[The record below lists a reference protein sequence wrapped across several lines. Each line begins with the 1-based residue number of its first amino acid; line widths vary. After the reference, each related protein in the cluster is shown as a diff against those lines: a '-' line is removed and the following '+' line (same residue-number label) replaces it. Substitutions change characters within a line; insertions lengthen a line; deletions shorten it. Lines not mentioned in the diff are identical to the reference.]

1 MTDAEAQDEALAHL
15 PVSQAKTTRK
25 ATARKVTGTDVAEQI
40 VTDVDTLKREVQA
53 LAVMLNGLKENGESV
68 RPSKVDNMSARLETL
83 ERQVQG
89 KDGLM
94 ASINDL
100 ARGVAAD
107 VDMQGIAELQQRAD
121 DVSRQVDKLKAAFE
135 GSQQEPGTMDG
146 LRAQVGALA
155 DRVANI
161 EDTAGDRIDRMVTGE
176 IRRIV
181 RHRAAFE
188 QDLIGRL
195 SNLESRLPEASAVV
209 DVTTGR
215 RVSTTVGNVHAKVLA
230 LMDEVDHISKDR
242 RASGGGVNY
251 KFRGIE
257 DAQNAVG
264 AAMRKVRVLLRP
276 EVVSWEYGQEKVTS
290 WDERNNRE
298 KTVTWSTSRLTM
310 RYVFVSP
317 DDGSEFVIEMVGE
330 GKDNSDKSASKA
342 ASMACKYAL
351 FQALMIPFESVDE
364 SDAQNDAVAESSHRV
379 PQSEFSR
386 TGTPSAP
393 PVTEPAPQ
401 SMEEKAAVCV
411 RFIYEAI
418 GQPADKALSAITKA
432 KAKAE
437 SAGIMAYVVEGVPVK
452 DHINT
457 ALQMANDAVQ
467 KAAAASTN
475 GQGMTR
481 AEQRSGNGQRAAV
494 AFDPDMEAD
503 LDSGTAPLDVSTT
516 AAEKEYQEALKVLRG
531 ETLGPVNDDEITQA
545 ENIVRQYE
553 RSQP

>member
-94 ASINDL
+94 ASIENL
-100 ARGVAAD
+100 AGGIAAD
-107 VDMQGIAELQQRAD
+107 VDTQGIAELQQRAD

-161 EDTAGDRIDRMVTGE
+161 EDATGDRIDSVVTEE

-195 SNLESRLPEASAVV
+195 SNLESRLPGASAVV
-209 DVTTGR
+209 NTATGR
-215 RVSTTVGNVHAKVLA
+215 VVAAPVGNVHGKVLA

-264 AAMRKVRVLLRP
+264 AAMRKVRILLRP

-351 FQALMIPFESVDE
+351 FQALMIPFEQVDE
-364 SDAQNDAVAESSHRV
+364 SDAQNDAIAQADRHM
-379 PQSEFSR
+379 PPAEFSR
-386 TGTPSAP
+386 QAAEP
-393 PVTEPAPQ
+393 PASPFIPAPQ
-401 SMEEKAAVCV
+401 SMEEKAAACV
-411 RFIYEAI
+411 RFVQEAT
-418 GQPADKALSAITKA
+418 GQPAEQALSALRKA
-432 KAKAE
+432 HVKAE
-437 SAGIMAYVVEGVPVK
+437 QAGIMGYLVEGVPVAH
-452 DHINT
+452 HINT
-457 ALQMANDAVQ
+457 ALQMVNAAVQ
-467 KAAAASTN
+467 RAAAARSSA
-475 GQGMTR
+475 QGVTR
-481 AEQRSGNGQRAAV
+481 SEQLTGDAQRAAV
-494 AFDPDMEAD
+494 ALDPDMEAD

-516 AAEKEYQEALKVLRG
+516 AAEKEYREALKVLRG